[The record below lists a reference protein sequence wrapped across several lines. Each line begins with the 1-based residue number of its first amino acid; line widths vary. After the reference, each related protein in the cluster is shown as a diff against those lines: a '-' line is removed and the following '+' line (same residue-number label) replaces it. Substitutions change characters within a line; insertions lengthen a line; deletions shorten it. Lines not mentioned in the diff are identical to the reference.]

1 MVFDGRISKIAAAMA
16 NATFYDLEDS
26 RKYLEGAL
34 RMKQPTLRNLYCEL
48 LKELHD
54 VAASYGDPPIL
65 NVSACEGSAFSSPF
79 SKVGGK
85 SSAIDVS
92 PDVMENLQQKCRAS
106 MQGLETFWADALDAL
121 GSLKIQSRQSDVAAA
136 ISFLLQFPD
145 YMDLMRDVVSLLADH
160 GQFFS
165 SENPLR
171 FDSVVERL
179 AKAFCNMA
187 SPWLVFQ
194 GDVAGGLRRYVRR
207 RLSRRLRKD
216 LKRLLLPGGLPGAS
230 GSSDNPG
237 RAGVLDIFDQIAACF
252 HTNRFSVYQ
261 AILLIAFV
269 AFTAI
274 RNAWEGVHLD
284 EANWLMQTEHLQ
296 AGYFFHPPFIVYEL
310 FVLTKLFGTSP
321 FVLRLGSLIFT
332 TLSLI
337 LVYAISSKMFE
348 EQGWAFLATLVVAVL
363 PITNYWLTLGQQDPP
378 MISLWLLTVYLV
390 WQAVSQER
398 TGYWYMAGLSAGFML
413 LCNLRSTLLFPGLFL
428 YLLTSGENRHWLRR
442 EEPYLA
448 FAIALLMFMPTLIWY
463 ARHHFEPIT
472 YQLKNRPGFMQ
483 YDIAGYLIFVPVHI
497 LKEMIVLSPF
507 VYLLS
512 IFGVIYGS
520 YLSFSGKYK
529 DDRFKLLFWASA
541 PMIIFFT
548 VTGGNAYWAIP
559 GHLVSLIAALGTFP
573 ILLSQTSRQFLLNYS
588 RPALVVLCVLVALLF
603 TAGTLA
609 IVGDGGKS
617 DSKQLAQKVDEI
629 ISGLSSG
636 EIYVASPDYFL
647 PSLMSYYQKDKP
659 TGYTLAF
666 QVYEHKALAAGKS
679 SEYSPWVP
687 LNSLEGK
694 DIIFID
700 EKMTPDRFEVPGS
713 YWAEK
718 LKPYFES
725 LDEPTIVVGRER
737 GKSRVFYIFTGK
749 GFKGPDANIDD
760 NAGLDQYKPKSKYKV
775 DPLQL

>member
-1 MVFDGRISKIAAAMA
+1 MFDGRISKIAAAMA
-16 NATFYDLEDS
+16 NATFYDLENT
-26 RKYLEGAL
+26 RKSLEGAL

-54 VAASYGDPPIL
+54 VAPSYGDLPIL
-65 NVSACEGSAFSSPF
+65 NVGAGEGSASSSPF

-85 SSAIDVS
+85 SAAIDVS
-92 PDVMENLQQKCRAS
+92 PDMMENLQQECRAS
-106 MQGLETFWADALDAL
+106 RQGLESFWADALDAL
-121 GSLKIQSRQSDVAAA
+121 GSLKIQNRQSDVAAA
-136 ISFLLQFPD
+136 ISFLLQSPD
-145 YMDLMRDVVSLLADH
+145 YLDLMRNVASLLADH
-160 GQFFS
+160 GQFSS

-171 FDSVVERL
+171 VDSVVEKL
-179 AKAFCNMA
+179 AKAVCDLV
-187 SPWLVFQ
+187 SPWWIIQ
-194 GDVAGGLRRYVRR
+194 GDVPGELRRYVRR

-216 LKRLLLPGGLPGAS
+216 LKRLPLPGRPPVVKGCS
-230 GSSDNPG
+230 GSTGGSDVEN
-237 RAGVLDIFDQIAACF
+237 VFDKIAAQL
-252 HTNRFSVYQ
+252 HSDRSPVYL

-269 AFTAI
+269 AFNAI
-274 RNAWEGVHLD
+274 RNAWVGVHLD

-310 FVLTKLFGTSP
+310 YALTKLLGTSP
-321 FVLRLGSLIFT
+321 FVLRLGSLAFA

-337 LVYAISSKMFE
+337 LIYAISSDMFKE
-348 EQGWAFLATLVVAVL
+348 RGWALLTTLIVAVL

-398 TGYWYMAGLSAGFML
+398 PGYWYMAGLSAGFML

-442 EEPYLA
+442 KDPYLA
-448 FAIALLMFMPTLIWY
+448 FASTLLMFLPTFIWY
-463 ARHHFEPIT
+463 ARHHFEPIIH
-472 YQLKNRPGFMQ
+472 QLKSRPGFVQ
-483 YDIAGYLIFVPVHI
+483 YDIKGHIAFLLVHV

-520 YLSFSGKYK
+520 YLSFLGESS

-541 PMIIFFT
+541 PSIVFFQI
-548 VTGGNAYWAIP
+548 TGGNAYWALP
-559 GHLVSLIAALGTFP
+559 GHLVSLIAASGALP
-573 ILLSQTSRQFLLNYS
+573 LLLSRTSRQFLLDYS
-588 RPALVVLCVLVALLF
+588 HPALLVLCVLIAALL

-609 IVGDGGKS
+609 IVGDGGRR
-617 DSKQLAQKVDEI
+617 DCKQLAQKVDEI
-629 ISGLSSG
+629 IDGLNG
-636 EIYVASPDYFL
+636 KEAYVASAYYFI
-647 PSLMSYYQKDKP
+647 PSLMSYYQKVKP
-659 TGYTLAF
+659 AGYTLAF
-666 QVYEHKALAAGKS
+666 QVYQHKALGAGKS

-687 LNSLEGK
+687 LNSIKGK

-700 EKMTPDRFEVPGS
+700 EKMTPDGFEVPDS

-749 GFKGPDANIDD
+749 GFKGPDANIND
-760 NAGLDQYKPKSKYKV
+760 NAGLDQYKANNKYEV
-775 DPLQL
+775 NPLQL